1 MHHSSNRS
9 TERELKGSITV
20 GIVIVQQ
27 CSRCAKEACELYWCY
42 VSRPMPK
49 QMGCL
54 LNDYDFFNR
63 LTSLHHWS
71 I

>member
-49 QMGCL
+49 QMGCC
-54 LNDYDFFNR
+54 
-63 LTSLHHWS
+63 
-71 I
+71 